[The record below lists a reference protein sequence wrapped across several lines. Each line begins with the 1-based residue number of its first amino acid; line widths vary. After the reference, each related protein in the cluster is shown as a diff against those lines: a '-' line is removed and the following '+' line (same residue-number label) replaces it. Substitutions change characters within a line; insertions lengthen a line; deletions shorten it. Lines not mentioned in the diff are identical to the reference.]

1 MWKKIEDKKQLLIC
15 LKNYSLK
22 KQGKFIH
29 NPYNWF
35 VDKIYEKYKN
45 IEIKKES
52 KNSLA
57 G

>member
-1 MWKKIEDKKQLLIC
+1 MWKKVEDKKMLIIC
-15 LKNYSLK
+15 VKNYAKK
-22 KQGKFIH
+22 KQGKYIH

-35 VDKIYEKYKN
+35 VDKVYEKYKV
-45 IEIKKES
+45 IDETKT